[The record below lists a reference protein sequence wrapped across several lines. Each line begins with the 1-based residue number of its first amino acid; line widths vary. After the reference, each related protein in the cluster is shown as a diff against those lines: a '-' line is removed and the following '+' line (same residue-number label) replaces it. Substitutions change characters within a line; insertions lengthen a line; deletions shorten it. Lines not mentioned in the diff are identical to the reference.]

1 MLYSSSELFGQ
12 LPLLETGKKRELGRM
27 RSPFLGRFDDGEHRL
42 VGVNSDANAD
52 SGAFAIA
59 VTADSSD
66 SSSRRGRT
74 HPCVGRSTLSVQLQ
88 LLYSRC
94 WHLTESVASTS
105 HFPFSGQ
112 WTSSRP
118 TSSAS
123 FSVDWKSETSLYE
136 HVLPCPHWEISYH
149 VSTDHEGVPMA
160 DLRAAVVMNERGS

>member
-59 VTADSSD
+59 VTADSSE

-74 HPCVGRSTLSVQLQ
+74 HPCVGRSALSVQLQ

-105 HFPFSGQ
+105 HSPSAASGQ
-112 WTSSRP
+112 LHGPPAVHRLVWIGNPRPPCTSTFFPARIGRSRTMYRP
-118 TSSAS
+118 STRA
-123 FSVDWKSETSLYE
+123 
-136 HVLPCPHWEISYH
+136 CP
-149 VSTDHEGVPMA
+149 
-160 DLRAAVVMNERGS
+160 